1 MPLAKPVEHNTR
13 NGYRRGCRTDSE
25 CPSFQAG
32 GPSCRQANNK
42 YQADLR
48 EIRNLSRGRPARPGP
63 GRPPKNSTGG
73 MRITVGNTR
82 SDNSDNLNTP
92 IPDVAYVEP
101 PKSLLDA
108 QVNPDPP
115 PADQPDSQYGYPDD
129 TPFILT
135 PGMKADAKGK
145 LALFGTLVA
154 TPLDMVDP
162 YCGAALSQNLD
173 NMIDKAMP
181 LIMRSP
187 AAMKFLT
194 STSGGIM
201 EWLAFLQ
208 ACWPVVTAA
217 YAHHLARSVIRGADG
232 NYYRRQG
239 ETTIATDPNMPPV
252 PDSYDYSAA

>member
-1 MPLAKPVEHNTR
+1 MPPAKPVEHSTR
-13 NGYRRGCRTDSE
+13 NGYRRGCRIDE
-25 CPSFQAG
+25 NCPAFQAG
-32 GPSCRQANNK
+32 KPSCRQANNQ

-48 EIRNLSRGRPARPGP
+48 EIRNLSRNRPARSGN
-63 GRPPKNSTGG
+63 KSSTSGL
-73 MRITVGNTR
+73 RITVGNAR
-82 SDNSDNLNTP
+82 PDNKQDQDFP
-92 IPDVAYVEP
+92 VPDVSYVDP
-101 PKSLLDA
+101 PKTLLDA
-108 QVNPDPP
+108 QVTPDPP
-115 PADQPDSQYGYPDD
+115 PADQPDSQYGYPEDV
-129 TPFILT
+129 PFVLT
-135 PGMKADAKGK
+135 PGLKADAKGK

-187 AAMKFLT
+187 AAIKFLT
-194 STSGGIM
+194 STSGGLM

-208 ACWPVVTAA
+208 ACWPVITAA
-217 YAHHLARSVIRGADG
+217 YAHHLARSVIRGSDG

-239 ETTIATDPNMPPV
+239 ETTVATDPNMPPV